1 MIVKEI
7 VVELLL
13 AAHIL
18 YYIQYRLER
27 IKSGE

>member
-7 VVELLL
+7 VVEILI

-18 YYIQYRLER
+18 YYIRYRAER
-27 IKSGE
+27 IRQRE